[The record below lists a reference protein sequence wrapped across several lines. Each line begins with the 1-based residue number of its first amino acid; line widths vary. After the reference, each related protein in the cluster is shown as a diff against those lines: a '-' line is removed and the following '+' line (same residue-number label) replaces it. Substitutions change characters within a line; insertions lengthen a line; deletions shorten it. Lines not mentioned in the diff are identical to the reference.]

1 MRSLEMNPEMNAVNA
16 VGLQSI
22 HKSKHSDG
30 NKNVDRYEI
39 KRRSHTI
46 QTYLFYTHITSFQFT
61 Q

>member
-1 MRSLEMNPEMNAVNA
+1 MNPEMNAVNA